1 MKEFS
6 ILNERI
12 KDSIHAFL
20 EDTPNNLI
28 NEFDLKIFKSI
39 CADCARRDCTVRH
52 TLPNAGMI
60 SSCKYFTRT
69 TATSDIKAVGGTI
82 FYIDDKADGKYEFFD
97 VDGNLIENVQIGD
110 RPSYYRVVKKGPADK
125 YYVYHDKVYDALGWT
140 YRRDG
145 KYVYESLNTSDDI
158 RSGKT
163 NTEVIMAKDS
173 GAYITADSK
182 GFPTIWY
189 QLWQTRLAKAGG
201 CDDWFIPSKNEIE
214 LLRIAIESG
223 TISGG
228 TIAGSSYEESVFR
241 NRWFWSSSEA
251 SSTVGKV
258 SSQYAWYW
266 DHIRQLWNVNNKIC
280 NNSVFF
286 VRAF

>member
-1 MKEFS
+1 MNIRE
-6 ILNERI
+6 N
-12 KDSIHAFL
+12 
-20 EDTPNNLI
+20 
-28 NEFDLKIFKSI
+28 KSI
-39 CADCARRDCTVRH
+39 TS
-52 TLPNAGMI
+52 I
-60 SSCKYFTRT
+60 KESYFS
-69 TATSDIKAVGGTI
+69 SDIRPVGGTI
-82 FYIDDKADGKYEFFD
+82 FYIDNTAGGVCEFFD
-97 VDGNLIENVQIGD
+97 ARGNVIENVNVGD
-110 RPSYYRVVKKGPADK
+110 RPYSYRVIEKGPADR

-140 YRRDG
+140 YLRDG

-158 RSGKT
+158 RSGKI

-189 QLWQTRLAKAGG
+189 QLQQTRLAKAGG
-201 CDDWFIPSKNEIE
+201 CDDWFVPSKIEIN
-214 LLRIAIESG
+214 LLEEAIESG
-223 TISGG
+223 AISGG

-241 NRWFWSSSEA
+241 NRWLWSSSEA

-286 VRAF
+286 IRAF